1 MILLLS
7 QQIQDIDKLTKVSL
21 ELAEAASNYG
31 ALKIIFGVFM
41 AIMLLIV
48 LVFVSQSVFLIKRV
62 QGISD
67 VSDKIDNYFEG
78 LSESDIGKEEA
89 NSMIREVLNHD
100 SVLIKYYIIRIR
112 SENHISDKENTE
124 LKIQR
129 ILKNIH
135 SEASTFLNKFRYK
148 SKPLGV
154 YLDVETDTENLFN
167 LMLEQIYIPKERF
180 QLSQM
185 DQSIELFM
193 QGLKLNYV
201 TKIENS

>member
-1 MILLLS
+1 MILL

-41 AIMLLIV
+41 VMMLLIV

-89 NSMIREVLNHD
+89 NSMIREVLNHN
-100 SVLIKYYIIRIR
+100 SVLIKYYILRVR
-112 SENHISDKENTE
+112 LENHISDKENTK

-129 ILKNIH
+129 ILKNIY
-135 SEASTFLNKFRYK
+135 SETLTFLNKFRYK

-154 YLDVETDTENLFN
+154 YLDTEVDTETLFS
-167 LMLEQIYIPKERF
+167 LMLEQIYIPKEHF

-193 QGLKLNYV
+193 QGLKLNYI

>member
-1 MILLLS
+1 MILL

-21 ELAEAASNYG
+21 ELAETASNYG

-41 AIMLLIV
+41 VMMLLIV

-62 QGISD
+62 QGISG

-89 NSMIREVLNHD
+89 NSMIREVLNHN
-100 SVLIKYYIIRIR
+100 SVLIKYYIIRVR

-135 SEASTFLNKFRYK
+135 SETSTFLN
-148 SKPLGV
+148 PL
-154 YLDVETDTENLFN
+154 F
-167 LMLEQIYIPKERF
+167 
-180 QLSQM
+180 
-185 DQSIELFM
+185 
-193 QGLKLNYV
+193 
-201 TKIENS
+201 

>member
-1 MILLLS
+1 MILL

-41 AIMLLIV
+41 AMMLLIV

-89 NSMIREVLNHD
+89 NSMIREVLNHN
-100 SVLIKYYIIRIR
+100 SVLIKYYIIRVR

-129 ILKNIH
+129 ILKI
-135 SEASTFLNKFRYK
+135 
-148 SKPLGV
+148 
-154 YLDVETDTENLFN
+154 
-167 LMLEQIYIPKERF
+167 
-180 QLSQM
+180 
-185 DQSIELFM
+185 SI
-193 QGLKLNYV
+193 QKLLHF
-201 TKIENS
+201 

>member
-1 MILLLS
+1 MILL

-41 AIMLLIV
+41 VMMLLIV

-89 NSMIREVLNHD
+89 NSMIREVLNHN
-100 SVLIKYYIIRIR
+100 SVLIKYYIIRVR

-124 LKIQR
+124 LKIQGS
-129 ILKNIH
+129 LKYP
-135 SEASTFLNKFRYK
+135 FR
-148 SKPLGV
+148 
-154 YLDVETDTENLFN
+154 NF
-167 LMLEQIYIPKERF
+167 YIFK
-180 QLSQM
+180 
-185 DQSIELFM
+185 
-193 QGLKLNYV
+193 
-201 TKIENS
+201 

>member
-1 MILLLS
+1 MILL

-41 AIMLLIV
+41 AMMLLIV
-48 LVFVSQSVFLIKRV
+48 LVFISQSVFLIKRV

-89 NSMIREVLNHD
+89 NSMIREVLNHN
-100 SVLIKYYIIRIR
+100 SVLIKYYIIRVR

-167 LMLEQIYIPKERF
+167 LMLEQIYIPKEHF

-193 QGLKLNYV
+193 QGLKLNYI

>member
-1 MILLLS
+1 MILL

-41 AIMLLIV
+41 VMMLLIV

-89 NSMIREVLNHD
+89 NSMIREVLNHN
-100 SVLIKYYIIRIR
+100 SVLIKYYIIRVR

-135 SEASTFLNKFRYK
+135 SEISTFLNKFRYK

-167 LMLEQIYIPKERF
+167 LMLEQIYIPKEHF

>member
-1 MILLLS
+1 MILL

-41 AIMLLIV
+41 AMMLLIV

-89 NSMIREVLNHD
+89 NSMIREVLNHN
-100 SVLIKYYIIRIR
+100 SVLIKYYIIRVR

-135 SEASTFLNKFRYK
+135 SEISTFLNKFRYK

-167 LMLEQIYIPKERF
+167 LMLEQIYIPKEHF

>member
-1 MILLLS
+1 MILL

-41 AIMLLIV
+41 VMMLLIV

-89 NSMIREVLNHD
+89 NSMIREVLNHN
-100 SVLIKYYIIRIR
+100 SVLIKYYIIRVR

-129 ILKNIH
+129 IL
-135 SEASTFLNKFRYK
+135 
-148 SKPLGV
+148 
-154 YLDVETDTENLFN
+154 
-167 LMLEQIYIPKERF
+167 
-180 QLSQM
+180 
-185 DQSIELFM
+185 
-193 QGLKLNYV
+193 
-201 TKIENS
+201 

>member
-1 MILLLS
+1 MILL
-7 QQIQDIDKLTKVSL
+7 QQIPDIDKLTKVSL

-41 AIMLLIV
+41 AMMLLIV

-62 QGISD
+62 QGISG

-89 NSMIREVLNHD
+89 NSMIREVLNHN
-100 SVLIKYYIIRIR
+100 SVLIKYYIIRVR
-112 SENHISDKENTE
+112 SENHISDKENIE

-129 ILKNIH
+129 ILKNTH

-167 LMLEQIYIPKERF
+167 LMLEQIYIPKEHF

>member
-1 MILLLS
+1 MILL

-41 AIMLLIV
+41 VMMLLIV

-67 VSDKIDNYFEG
+67 VSDKIDDYFEG

-89 NSMIREVLNHD
+89 NSMIREVLNHN
-100 SVLIKYYIIRIR
+100 SVLIKYYIIRVR

-135 SEASTFLNKFRYK
+135 SETFTFLNKFRYK

-154 YLDVETDTENLFN
+154 RLDVETDTENLFN
-167 LMLEQIYIPKERF
+167 LMLEQIYIPKEHF

>member
-1 MILLLS
+1 MILL

-41 AIMLLIV
+41 AMMLLIV

-167 LMLEQIYIPKERF
+167 LMLEQIYIPKEHF
-180 QLSQM
+180 QLPQM

>member
-1 MILLLS
+1 MILL

-41 AIMLLIV
+41 AMMLLIV

-89 NSMIREVLNHD
+89 NSMIREVLNHN
-100 SVLIKYYIIRIR
+100 SVLIKYYIIRVR

-129 ILKNIH
+129 IIKNIH
-135 SEASTFLNKFRYK
+135 SETSTFLNKFRYK
-148 SKPLGV
+148 SKLLGV

-167 LMLEQIYIPKERF
+167 LVLEQIYIPKEHF

>member
-1 MILLLS
+1 MILL

-41 AIMLLIV
+41 VMMLLIV

-89 NSMIREVLNHD
+89 NSMIREVLNHN
-100 SVLIKYYIIRIR
+100 SVLIKYYIIRVR

-129 ILKNIH
+129 ILKI
-135 SEASTFLNKFRYK
+135 
-148 SKPLGV
+148 
-154 YLDVETDTENLFN
+154 
-167 LMLEQIYIPKERF
+167 
-180 QLSQM
+180 
-185 DQSIELFM
+185 SI
-193 QGLKLNYV
+193 QKLPHF
-201 TKIENS
+201 

>member
-1 MILLLS
+1 MILL

-41 AIMLLIV
+41 VMMLLIV

-167 LMLEQIYIPKERF
+167 LMLEQIYIPKEHF

>member
-1 MILLLS
+1 MILL

-41 AIMLLIV
+41 AMMLLIV

-89 NSMIREVLNHD
+89 NSMIREVLNHN
-100 SVLIKYYIIRIR
+100 SVLIKYYIIRVR

-124 LKIQR
+124 LKIQGS
-129 ILKNIH
+129 LKYP
-135 SEASTFLNKFRYK
+135 FRNFHIFK
-148 SKPLGV
+148 
-154 YLDVETDTENLFN
+154 
-167 LMLEQIYIPKERF
+167 
-180 QLSQM
+180 
-185 DQSIELFM
+185 
-193 QGLKLNYV
+193 
-201 TKIENS
+201 

>member
-1 MILLLS
+1 MILL
-7 QQIQDIDKLTKVSL
+7 QQLQDIDKLTKVSL

-41 AIMLLIV
+41 VMMLLIV
-48 LVFVSQSVFLIKRV
+48 LVFVSQSVFLIKKV

-89 NSMIREVLNHD
+89 NSMIREVLNHN
-100 SVLIKYYIIRIR
+100 SVLIKYYILRVR

-129 ILKNIH
+129 ILKNIY
-135 SEASTFLNKFRYK
+135 SETLTFLNKFRYK

-154 YLDVETDTENLFN
+154 YLDVEVDTENLFN
-167 LMLEQIYIPKERF
+167 LMLEQIYIPKEHF

>member
-1 MILLLS
+1 MILL

-41 AIMLLIV
+41 AMMLLIV

-89 NSMIREVLNHD
+89 NSMIREVLNHN
-100 SVLIKYYIIRIR
+100 SVLIKYYIIRVR

-135 SEASTFLNKFRYK
+135 SETSTFLNKFRYK
-148 SKPLGV
+148 SKLLGV

-167 LMLEQIYIPKERF
+167 LVLEQIYIPKEHF

>member
-1 MILLLS
+1 MILL

-41 AIMLLIV
+41 AMMLLIV

-89 NSMIREVLNHD
+89 NSMIREVLNHN

-167 LMLEQIYIPKERF
+167 LMLEQIYIPKEHF

>member
-1 MILLLS
+1 MILL

-41 AIMLLIV
+41 VMMLLIV

-67 VSDKIDNYFEG
+67 VSNKIDNYFEG

-89 NSMIREVLNHD
+89 NSMIREVLNHS
-100 SVLIKYYIIRIR
+100 SVLIKYYIIRVR

-129 ILKNIH
+129 ILKNTH

-167 LMLEQIYIPKERF
+167 LMLEQIYIPKEHF

>member
-1 MILLLS
+1 MILL

-41 AIMLLIV
+41 AMMLLIV
-48 LVFVSQSVFLIKRV
+48 LVFISQSVFLIKRV

-89 NSMIREVLNHD
+89 NSMIREVLNHN
-100 SVLIKYYIIRIR
+100 SVLIKYYIIRVR

-135 SEASTFLNKFRYK
+135 SETSTFLNKFRYK
-148 SKPLGV
+148 SRGGGGGG
-154 YLDVETDTENLFN
+154 DVETDTENLFN
-167 LMLEQIYIPKERF
+167 LMLEQIYIPKEHF

>member
-1 MILLLS
+1 MILL

-41 AIMLLIV
+41 VMMLLIV
-48 LVFVSQSVFLIKRV
+48 LVFVSQSVLLIKRV

-89 NSMIREVLNHD
+89 NSMIREVLNHN
-100 SVLIKYYIIRIR
+100 SVLIKYYIIRVR

-129 ILKNIH
+129 ILKNTH

-167 LMLEQIYIPKERF
+167 LMLEQIYIPKEHF

>member
-1 MILLLS
+1 MILL

-41 AIMLLIV
+41 VIMLLIV

-89 NSMIREVLNHD
+89 NSMIREVLNHN
-100 SVLIKYYIIRIR
+100 SVLIKYYIIRVR

-129 ILKNIH
+129 ILKI
-135 SEASTFLNKFRYK
+135 
-148 SKPLGV
+148 
-154 YLDVETDTENLFN
+154 
-167 LMLEQIYIPKERF
+167 
-180 QLSQM
+180 
-185 DQSIELFM
+185 SI
-193 QGLKLNYV
+193 QKLPHF
-201 TKIENS
+201 

>member
-1 MILLLS
+1 MILL

-41 AIMLLIV
+41 VMMLLIV

-89 NSMIREVLNHD
+89 NSMIREVLNHN
-100 SVLIKYYIIRIR
+100 SVLIKYYILRVR

-129 ILKNIH
+129 ILKNIY
-135 SEASTFLNKFRYK
+135 SETSTLLNKFRYK

-154 YLDVETDTENLFN
+154 YLDVESDTENLFN
-167 LMLEQIYIPKERF
+167 LVLEQIYIPKEHF

>member
-1 MILLLS
+1 MILL

-41 AIMLLIV
+41 AMMLLIV

-89 NSMIREVLNHD
+89 NSMIREVLNHN
-100 SVLIKYYIIRIR
+100 SVLIKYYIIRVR

-129 ILKNIH
+129 ILKI
-135 SEASTFLNKFRYK
+135 
-148 SKPLGV
+148 
-154 YLDVETDTENLFN
+154 
-167 LMLEQIYIPKERF
+167 
-180 QLSQM
+180 
-185 DQSIELFM
+185 SI
-193 QGLKLNYV
+193 QKLPHF
-201 TKIENS
+201 

>member
-1 MILLLS
+1 MILL

-21 ELAEAASNYG
+21 ELAEAVSNYG

-41 AIMLLIV
+41 VMILLIV
-48 LVFVSQSVFLIKRV
+48 LVFVSQSVLLIKRV

-89 NSMIREVLNHD
+89 NSMIREVLNHN
-100 SVLIKYYIIRIR
+100 SVLIKYYIIRVR

-129 ILKNIH
+129 ILKNTH

-167 LMLEQIYIPKERF
+167 LMLEQIYIPKEHF

>member
-1 MILLLS
+1 MILL

-41 AIMLLIV
+41 VMMLLIV

-89 NSMIREVLNHD
+89 NSMIREVLNHN
-100 SVLIKYYIIRIR
+100 SVLIKYYIIRVR
-112 SENHISDKENTE
+112 FENHISDKENTE

-129 ILKNIH
+129 ILKNIY
-135 SEASTFLNKFRYK
+135 SETFTFLNKFRYK

-167 LMLEQIYIPKERF
+167 LMLEQIYIPKEHF

-193 QGLKLNYV
+193 QGLKLNCV

>member
-1 MILLLS
+1 MILL

-41 AIMLLIV
+41 VMMLLIV

-89 NSMIREVLNHD
+89 NSMIREVLNHN
-100 SVLIKYYIIRIR
+100 SVLIKYYIIQVR

-129 ILKNIH
+129 ILKNTH

-167 LMLEQIYIPKERF
+167 LMLEQIYIPKEHF

>member
-1 MILLLS
+1 MILL

-41 AIMLLIV
+41 VMMLLIV

-89 NSMIREVLNHD
+89 NSMIREVLNHN
-100 SVLIKYYIIRIR
+100 SVLIKYYIIRVR
-112 SENHISDKENTE
+112 SENHISNKEFKGS
-124 LKIQR
+124 LKI
-129 ILKNIH
+129 
-135 SEASTFLNKFRYK
+135 
-148 SKPLGV
+148 
-154 YLDVETDTENLFN
+154 
-167 LMLEQIYIPKERF
+167 
-180 QLSQM
+180 
-185 DQSIELFM
+185 SI
-193 QGLKLNYV
+193 QKLPHF
-201 TKIENS
+201 

>member
-1 MILLLS
+1 MILL

-41 AIMLLIV
+41 VMMLLIV

-89 NSMIREVLNHD
+89 NSMIREVLNHN
-100 SVLIKYYIIRIR
+100 SVLIKYYILRVR
-112 SENHISDKENTE
+112 SENHISDKENTK

-129 ILKNIH
+129 ILKNIY
-135 SEASTFLNKFRYK
+135 SETLTFLNKFRYK

-154 YLDVETDTENLFN
+154 YLDTEVDTETLFS
-167 LMLEQIYIPKERF
+167 LMLEQIYIPKEHF

>member
-1 MILLLS
+1 MILL

-41 AIMLLIV
+41 VMMLLIV

-89 NSMIREVLNHD
+89 NSMIREVLNHN
-100 SVLIKYYIIRIR
+100 SVLIKYYIIRVR

-135 SEASTFLNKFRYK
+135 SETSTFLNKFRYK
-148 SKPLGV
+148 SNPLGV
-154 YLDVETDTENLFN
+154 HLDVETDTENLFN
-167 LMLEQIYIPKERF
+167 LMLEQIYIPKEHF

>member
-1 MILLLS
+1 MILL

-41 AIMLLIV
+41 VMMLLIV

-89 NSMIREVLNHD
+89 NSMIREVLNHN
-100 SVLIKYYIIRIR
+100 SVLIKYYIIRVR

-124 LKIQR
+124 LKIQGF
-129 ILKNIH
+129 LKI
-135 SEASTFLNKFRYK
+135 
-148 SKPLGV
+148 
-154 YLDVETDTENLFN
+154 
-167 LMLEQIYIPKERF
+167 
-180 QLSQM
+180 
-185 DQSIELFM
+185 SI
-193 QGLKLNYV
+193 QKLPHF
-201 TKIENS
+201 

>member
-1 MILLLS
+1 MILL

-41 AIMLLIV
+41 VMMLLIV

-89 NSMIREVLNHD
+89 NSMIREVLNHN
-100 SVLIKYYIIRIR
+100 SVLIKYYIIRVR

-129 ILKNIH
+129 ILKNTH

-167 LMLEQIYIPKERF
+167 LMLEQIYIPKEHF
-180 QLSQM
+180 QVSQM

>member
-1 MILLLS
+1 MILL

-41 AIMLLIV
+41 VMMLLIV

-89 NSMIREVLNHD
+89 NSMIREVLNHN
-100 SVLIKYYIIRIR
+100 SVLIKYYIIRVR

-129 ILKNIH
+129 ILKNIY
-135 SEASTFLNKFRYK
+135 SETSTCLNKFRYK

-154 YLDVETDTENLFN
+154 HLDVETDTENLFN
-167 LMLEQIYIPKERF
+167 LMLEQIYIPKEHF

>member
-1 MILLLS
+1 MILL

-41 AIMLLIV
+41 VMMLLIV
-48 LVFVSQSVFLIKRV
+48 LVFVSQSVVLIKRV

-89 NSMIREVLNHD
+89 NSMIREVLNHN
-100 SVLIKYYIIRIR
+100 SVLIKYYIIRVR

-129 ILKNIH
+129 ILKNTH

-167 LMLEQIYIPKERF
+167 LMLEQIYIPKEHF

>member
-1 MILLLS
+1 MILL

-41 AIMLLIV
+41 VMMLLIV

-89 NSMIREVLNHD
+89 NSMIREVLNHN
-100 SVLIKYYIIRIR
+100 SVLIKYYIIRVR

-135 SEASTFLNKFRYK
+135 SETSTFLNKFRYK
-148 SKPLGV
+148 SKPLRV
-154 YLDVETDTENLFN
+154 HLDVETDTENLFN
-167 LMLEQIYIPKERF
+167 LMLEQIYIPKEHF

>member
-1 MILLLS
+1 MILL

-41 AIMLLIV
+41 AMMLLIV

-89 NSMIREVLNHD
+89 NSMIREVLNHN
-100 SVLIKYYIIRIR
+100 SVLIKYYIIRVR

-129 ILKNIH
+129 ILKI
-135 SEASTFLNKFRYK
+135 
-148 SKPLGV
+148 
-154 YLDVETDTENLFN
+154 
-167 LMLEQIYIPKERF
+167 
-180 QLSQM
+180 
-185 DQSIELFM
+185 SI
-193 QGLKLNYV
+193 QKLPHF
-201 TKIENS
+201 K

>member
-1 MILLLS
+1 MILL

-41 AIMLLIV
+41 VMMLLIV

-89 NSMIREVLNHD
+89 NSMIREVLNHN
-100 SVLIKYYIIRIR
+100 SVLIKYYIIRVR

-129 ILKNIH
+129 ILKI
-135 SEASTFLNKFRYK
+135 
-148 SKPLGV
+148 
-154 YLDVETDTENLFN
+154 
-167 LMLEQIYIPKERF
+167 
-180 QLSQM
+180 
-185 DQSIELFM
+185 SI
-193 QGLKLNYV
+193 QKLLHF
-201 TKIENS
+201 